1 MATIRRKGSGWQA
14 IIRRRGFPP
23 LYETFPL
30 KKQAEA
36 WAAQR
41 ESEIVHGKLGILPQH
56 TLAEA
61 LKEYREKK
69 ARNRWEVNRLKVLEQ
84 DKIAKVSIATLN
96 SSHLADLKDRE
107 LARGVEGT
115 TVRRQLSLLASVFKA
130 AREWKWLAHNPFLD
144 LERPAP
150 KKGRARGVEGPE
162 IDATVAAL
170 GWTGGAPQ
178 NASQQVAVAFLLAI
192 ETAMRAGEILSL
204 EWPQVHP
211 KKVHLEKTKN
221 GDERE
226 VPLSKR
232 ARELIALMRGIDPVN
247 VFTVAEGT
255 RDKLFR
261 DARARAG
268 LKGYTFHDSRSEGL
282 SRLAKKPGMDILTLA
297 RIAGHRDLNSLQHYF
312 RAKTDDVA
320 DLLD

>member
-150 KKGRARGVEGPE
+150 KKGRARGLEGPRSTRPWRPW
-162 IDATVAAL
+162 D
-170 GWTGGAPQ
+170 GYGGARRTRPSRLPWLP
-178 NASQQVAVAFLLAI
+178 ARDRDGDARGRDPVA
-192 ETAMRAGEILSL
+192 
-204 EWPQVHP
+204 EWDQVHP

-226 VPLSKR
+226 VPL
-232 ARELIALMRGIDPVN
+232 IAP
-247 VFTVAEGT
+247 
-255 RDKLFR
+255 
-261 DARARAG
+261 RARAHRLHARHRRRECLHRG
-268 LKGYTFHDSRSEGL
+268 RGHARQALPGCAGARRLKGFTFHDSRSEA
-282 SRLAKKPGMDILTLA
+282 SRGSPRSPAWTSS
-297 RIAGHRDLNSLQHYF
+297 RS
-312 RAKTDDVA
+312 RASRATGI
-320 DLLD
+320 